1 MMNAPPDKWQWTKST
16 WTTAHRENIERIFVA
31 LRRECL
37 QVEANDES
45 FQVQISID
53 DLADFLQKRA
63 AGETP

>member
-1 MMNAPPDKWQWTKST
+1 MNAPPDKWQWTKST
-16 WTTAHRENIERIFVA
+16 WTTLHREHIERIFIT

-45 FQVQISID
+45 FQVQVIID
-53 DLADFLQKRA
+53 DLAGFLQKRA